1 MENSE
6 KTEEKQAV
14 GQEENK
20 MKKRGITMILT
31 VLLVAAAAFG
41 YAVFGD
47 TAEPGSG
54 SDPLVSKSYVD
65 AKTAY
70 IPVQLTAGQKMIGGA
85 GTEIIL
91 RSGIATAIGNSENGI
106 ADLTGGADLMT
117 GASVELNHLLLVPRN
132 DGRGITAVTDIWVM
146 VRGEY
151 SVN

>member
-1 MENSE
+1 MR
-6 KTEEKQAV
+6 
-14 GQEENK
+14 
-20 MKKRGITMILT
+20 KRSIVIILT
-31 VLLVAAAAFG
+31 MLAVFSAAFG
-41 YAVFGD
+41 YVVFGD
-47 TAEPGSG
+47 TAEPGSS

-70 IPVQLTAGQKMIGGA
+70 TPVQLTAGQRMIGTA

-91 RSGIATAIGNSENGI
+91 RSGLATAIGNSENGI

-117 GASVELNHLLLVPRN
+117 GASVELNHLLLVPRS

-151 SVN
+151 SIN

>member
-1 MENSE
+1 
-6 KTEEKQAV
+6 
-14 GQEENK
+14 
-20 MKKRGITMILT
+20 MKKRSITIILT
-31 VLLVAAAAFG
+31 VFVVLAAACG

-54 SDPLVSKSYVD
+54 NDPLVSKSYVD
-65 AKTAY
+65 AKTGY
-70 IPVQLTAGQKMIGGA
+70 TPIQLTAGQKMTGGA

-106 ADLTGGADLMT
+106 ADLTGGTDLMT
-117 GASVELNHLLLVPRN
+117 GTTVELNHLLLVPRS

-151 SVN
+151 SIN